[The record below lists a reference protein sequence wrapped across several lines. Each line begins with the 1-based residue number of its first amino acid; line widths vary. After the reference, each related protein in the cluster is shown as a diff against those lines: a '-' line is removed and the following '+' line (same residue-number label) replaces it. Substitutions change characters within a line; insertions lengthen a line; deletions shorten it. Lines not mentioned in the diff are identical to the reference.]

1 MADPGSI
8 AKSLEDV
15 ELGIA
20 CAGTALEARSYS
32 TGKKAFLF
40 VAKEQARLKLVASA
54 PEAKEL
60 GFAVGASGWVTLALD
75 RLPAAAV
82 LRRWIVESH
91 ALAAGAKAGKRATIA
106 KQAVPRKKA

>member
-1 MADPGSI
+1 MADLGSI
-8 AKSLEDV
+8 ARSLEDV
-15 ELGIA
+15 EQGIA

-32 TGKKAFLF
+32 RGKKAFLF
-40 VAKEQARLKLVASA
+40 VAKEQARLKLAASA

-75 RLPAAAV
+75 RLPAATV

-91 ALAAGAKAGKRATIA
+91 ALASGAKAGKRAPTERP
-106 KQAVPRKKA
+106 AVPRKKA